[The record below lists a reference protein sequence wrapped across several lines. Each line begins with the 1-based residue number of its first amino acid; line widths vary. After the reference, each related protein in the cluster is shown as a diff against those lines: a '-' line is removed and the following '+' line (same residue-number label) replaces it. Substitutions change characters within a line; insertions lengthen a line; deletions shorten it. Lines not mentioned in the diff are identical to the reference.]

1 MAQTLPM
8 YDGNAVREL
17 DARATALLGGDTFE
31 LMRRA
36 GRAAWHCALRHW
48 PQAQRIVVVCG
59 PGNNG
64 GDGYVLARLAL
75 EAGRTVRVVRL
86 PEHSPHSDSAVR
98 ARDEFRE
105 RNGRIE
111 AFVDALPPADL
122 IVDALFGIG
131 LTRAPEGTAK
141 QLIEAINQHPAPCLS
156 LDVPSGIDA
165 DTGAAPGEAVAATR
179 TLEFIAAK
187 PGLRTG
193 PAIDLVARMELAE
206 LQVPPQIF
214 DGLQPHSAL
223 LLPESLRNVLRPR
236 RRDSH
241 KGLSGRVLCLGGDH
255 GSGGA
260 IILCADAALR
270 SGAGLVDVATR
281 EEHVASLLAR
291 RPETMARAVERSED
305 LAVQIQH
312 ADVLAVGPG
321 LGQGV
326 WGRVLFGAALGANKP
341 LVLDA
346 DALNLLAAREPAH
359 PLPAD
364 TILTPHPGE
373 AARLLGTDTAQVQ
386 SDRYG
391 AARALADRYQAIV
404 VLKGAG
410 TIVAGPGRM
419 SGVIAAGNPGMAVG
433 GMGDLLTGVIAALR
447 AQGLPA
453 FDAACVGALL
463 HAVAGDE
470 AAREGGE
477 RGLLPSDL
485 LPRLRRLA
493 NPDVLR

>member
-1 MAQTLPM
+1 MPPILALYDANAARTL
-8 YDGNAVREL
+8 DR
-17 DARATALLGGDTFE
+17 RATDALAGDAFE

-75 EAGRTVRVVRL
+75 EAGRNVRVVRL
-86 PEHSPHSDSAVR
+86 AEHSPTSPEATR

-105 RNGRIE
+105 RNGRTE
-111 AFVDALPPADL
+111 TFVDALPPADL
-122 IVDALFGIG
+122 IVDALFGLG
-131 LTRAPEGTAK
+131 LSRAPDGGAQT
-141 QLIEAINQHPAPCLS
+141 LIEAINAHPGACLA

-165 DTGAAPGEAVAATR
+165 DRGAVPGVAVAATR
-179 TLEFIAAK
+179 TLEFIVPK

-193 PAIDLVARMELAE
+193 RSIDLCGRLELAE
-206 LQVPPQIF
+206 LQIPEPVF
-214 DGLQPHSAL
+214 EGVEPHSAL
-223 LLPESLRNVLRPR
+223 LTAEALRNVMRPR
-236 RRDSH
+236 ARNSH
-241 KGLSGRVLCLGGDH
+241 KGQSGRVLCLGGDH

-260 IILCADAALR
+260 IMLCADAALR

-281 EEHVASLLAR
+281 EEHIAALLAR
-291 RPETMARAVERSED
+291 RPEVMVRAVERSED

-312 ADVLAVGPG
+312 ADVVAIGPG

-326 WGRVLFGAALGANKP
+326 WGRVLFGAALGASKP

-346 DALNLLAAREPAH
+346 DALNLLAAREQA
-359 PLPAD
+359 LPPE

-373 AARLLGTDTAQVQ
+373 AARLLGSTTAVVQ
-386 SDRYG
+386 NDRFG
-391 AARALADRYQAIV
+391 AAHAIAEKYDATV

-410 TIVAGPGRM
+410 T
-419 SGVIAAGNPGMAVG
+419 VIATVGRRPGLIGAGNPGMAVG

-447 AQGLPA
+447 AQGQPA

-463 HAVAGDE
+463 HAAAGDD
-470 AAREGGE
+470 AARDGGE

-485 LPRLRRLA
+485 LPRLRRLS
-493 NPDVLR
+493 NPEQMR

>member
-1 MAQTLPM
+1 MPPILAL
-8 YDGNAVREL
+8 YDANAARDL
-17 DARATALLGGDTFE
+17 DRRATDALAGDAFE

-75 EAGRTVRVVRL
+75 EAGRNVRVVRL
-86 PEHSPHSDSAVR
+86 AEHSPKTAEATR

-105 RNGRIE
+105 RNGRTE
-111 AFVDALPPADL
+111 TFVDALPPGDL
-122 IVDALFGIG
+122 IIDALFGLG
-131 LTRAPEGTAK
+131 LSRAPDGAA
-141 QLIEAINQHPAPCLS
+141 QALIDAINAHPAPCLA

-165 DTGAAPGEAVAATR
+165 DRGGTPGAAVAATR
-179 TLEFIAAK
+179 TLEFIVPK

-193 PAIDLVARMELAE
+193 RAIDLCGRLEIAE
-206 LQVPPQIF
+206 LQIPEPVF
-214 DGLQPHSAL
+214 EGVEPHSAL
-223 LLPESLRNVLRPR
+223 LTGDALRNVLRPR
-236 RRDSH
+236 ARNAH
-241 KGLSGRVLCLGGDH
+241 KGQSGRVLCLGGDH

-260 IILCADAALR
+260 IVLCADAALR

-281 EEHVASLLAR
+281 EEHIAAILAR
-291 RPETMARAVERSED
+291 RPEVMVRAVERSED

-312 ADVLAVGPG
+312 ADVVAIGPG

-326 WGRVLFGAALGANKP
+326 WGRVLFGAALGAGKP

-346 DALNLLAAREPAH
+346 DALNLLAARKQV
-359 PLPAD
+359 LPPE

-373 AARLLGTDTAQVQ
+373 AARLLDTTVEKVQ
-386 SDRYG
+386 ADRFG
-391 AARALADRYQAIV
+391 AAHAIAEQYDATV

-410 TIVAGPGRM
+410 TIVAAVGRRP
-419 SGVIAAGNPGMAVG
+419 GVIGAGNPGMAVG

-447 AQGLPA
+447 AQGQPA

-463 HAVAGDE
+463 HACAGDE
-470 AAREGGE
+470 AARDGGE

-485 LPRLRRLA
+485 LPRLRRLS
-493 NPDVLR
+493 NPEQMR

>member
-1 MAQTLPM
+1 MPPILALYDANAARTL
-8 YDGNAVREL
+8 DR
-17 DARATALLGGDTFE
+17 RATDALAGDAFE

-75 EAGRTVRVVRL
+75 EAGRNVRVVRL
-86 PEHSPHSDSAVR
+86 AEHSPTSPQATR

-105 RNGRIE
+105 RNGRTETFI
-111 AFVDALPPADL
+111 DALPPADL
-122 IVDALFGIG
+122 IVDALFGLG
-131 LTRAPEGTAK
+131 LSRAPEGGA
-141 QLIEAINQHPAPCLS
+141 QALIEAINAHPGACLA
-156 LDVPSGIDA
+156 LDVPSGVDA
-165 DTGAAPGEAVAATR
+165 DRGAVHGAAVAATR
-179 TLEFIAAK
+179 TLEFIVPK

-193 PAIDLVARMELAE
+193 RAIDLCGRLELAE
-206 LQVPPQIF
+206 LQVPEPVF
-214 DGLQPHSAL
+214 EGVEAHSAL
-223 LLPESLRNVLRPR
+223 LTTEALRNVLRPR
-236 RRDSH
+236 ARNSH
-241 KGLSGRVLCLGGDH
+241 KGQSGRVLCLGGDH

-270 SGAGLVDVATR
+270 SGAGLVDIATR
-281 EEHVASLLAR
+281 EEHIAAVLAR
-291 RPETMARAVERSED
+291 RPEAMARAVERSED
-305 LAVQIQH
+305 LAVQLQQ
-312 ADVLAVGPG
+312 ADVVAIGPG

-326 WGRVLFGAALGANKP
+326 WGRVLFGAALGAGKP

-346 DALNLLAAREPAH
+346 DALNLLAAREQT
-359 PLPAD
+359 LPPD

-373 AARLLGTDTAQVQ
+373 AARLLGSTTVDVQ
-386 SDRYG
+386 NDRFG
-391 AARALADRYQAIV
+391 AAHAIAEKYDATV

-410 TIVAGPGRM
+410 TIIASNGRRPGLI
-419 SGVIAAGNPGMAVG
+419 GAGNPGMAVG

-447 AQGLPA
+447 AQGQPA

-463 HAVAGDE
+463 HAAAGDD

-485 LPRLRRLA
+485 LPRLRRLS
-493 NPDVLR
+493 NPEQLR

>member
-1 MAQTLPM
+1 MLATLAL
-8 YDGNAVREL
+8 YDTKAARAL
-17 DARATALLGGDTFE
+17 DARATTELGGDAFE

-75 EAGRTVRVVRL
+75 EAGRNVRVVRL
-86 PEHSPHSDSAVR
+86 AEHSSSTPAAQR
-98 ARDEFRE
+98 ACDEFRQ

-111 AFVDALPPADL
+111 TFIDALPPADL

-131 LTRAPEGTAK
+131 LSRAPEGNAK
-141 QLIEAINQHPAPCLS
+141 ALIDAVNVHAAPRLS

-165 DTGAAPGEAVAATR
+165 DTGAVPGAAVVATR
-179 TLEFIAAK
+179 TLEFIVPK
-187 PGLRTG
+187 PGLHTG
-193 PAIDLVARMELAE
+193 TAMTLRGRLELAE
-206 LQVPPQIF
+206 LQVASTIF
-214 DGLQPHSAL
+214 EGIEPHSAL
-223 LLPESLRNVLRPR
+223 LLPDALKGVLRPR
-236 RRDSH
+236 RRDAH
-241 KGLSGRVLCLGGDH
+241 KGDSGRVLCLGGDH

-260 IILCADAALR
+260 IVLCAEAALR
-270 SGAGLVDVATR
+270 AGAGLVDVATR
-281 EEHVASLLAR
+281 EEHIGALLSR
-291 RPETMARAVERSED
+291 RPEAMARAVERSED
-305 LAVQIQH
+305 LAVQLER
-312 ADVLAVGPG
+312 ADVVAAGPG

-326 WGRVLFGAALGANKP
+326 WGRVLFGAALGSGKA

-346 DALNLLAAREPAH
+346 DALNLLATRENVS
-359 PLPAD
+359 LPAG

-373 AARLLGTDTAQVQ
+373 AARLLGMSTQDIQR
-386 SDRYG
+386 DRHG
-391 AARALADRYQAIV
+391 AAFAIAEKFGAVV

-410 TIVAGPGRM
+410 TVVAETGRRA
-419 SGVIAAGNPGMAVG
+419 GVIGAGNPGMAVG

-447 AQGLPA
+447 AQGMPA

-463 HAVAGDE
+463 HASAGDD
-470 AAREGGE
+470 AARDGGE
-477 RGLLPSDL
+477 RGLMPSDL

-493 NPDVLR
+493 NPDALR